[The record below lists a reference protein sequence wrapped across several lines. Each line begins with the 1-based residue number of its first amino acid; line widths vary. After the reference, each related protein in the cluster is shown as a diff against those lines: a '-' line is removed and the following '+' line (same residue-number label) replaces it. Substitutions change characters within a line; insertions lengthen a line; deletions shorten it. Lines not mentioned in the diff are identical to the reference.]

1 MASFSRI
8 VNNYSQI
15 PAAAGI
21 ALQTKENNRNLRG
34 YSSIV
39 NDTNELISKTKIH
52 LKMIQ
57 TAKN

>member
-15 PAAAGI
+15 PAAGI

>member
-1 MASFSRI
+1 MASFSDI

-15 PAAAGI
+15 PAAGI
-21 ALQTKENNRNLRG
+21 ALQTMENNRNLTG
-34 YSSIV
+34 YSSVV
-39 NDTNELISKTKIH
+39 NDTNELISKTKIQ